1 MIHMQRKYIFY
12 LIGLVGV
19 WMAFIAP
26 PQRTVWMMGD
36 STMAIKDTSKSPE
49 TGWGMAFATLFK
61 NTVQVKNMAK
71 NGRSTR
77 SFINEKRWEEINVHM
92 KAGDYLFI
100 QFGHNDE
107 KMNKPQVG
115 TSISVYKANLTLFV
129 KSALAKGVHPVLL
142 TPIERRHFEN
152 GQLIETHFGYP
163 DAVRRVADSL
173 HVPLIDLTEQTNAL
187 LSKMGEQR
195 SKKLFLHIPPGHPHY
210 PKGVE
215 DNTHLNPEGAMAIAK
230 LAAKEL
236 RKLHLDLAND
246 LK

>member
-1 MIHMQRKYIFY
+1 MQRKYIFY
-12 LIGLVGV
+12 LVGLVGV
-19 WMAFIAP
+19 WMAFAVP
-26 PQRTVWMMGD
+26 PQRTIWMMGD
-36 STMAIKDTSKSPE
+36 STMAIKDTSKFPE

-77 SFINEKRWEEINVHM
+77 SFINEKRWAEINEHM

-107 KMNKPQVG
+107 KINKPQVG
-115 TSISVYKANLTLFV
+115 TSISTYQANLTLFV

-142 TPIERRHFEN
+142 TPIARRHFEN
-152 GQLIETHFGYP
+152 GQLIETHLGYP
-163 DAVRRVADSL
+163 DAVRHVADSL
-173 HVPLIDLTEQTNAL
+173 QVPLIDLTKQTHAL
-187 LSKMGEQR
+187 LGRMGEQG
-195 SKKLFLHIPPGHPHY
+195 SKSLFLHVAPGHPHY

-215 DNTHLNPEGAMAIAK
+215 DNTHLNPKGALVIAK
-230 LAAKEL
+230 LAAKEM
-236 RKLHLDLAND
+236 RKLHLALAKD